1 LGFYPGQSRFYLN
14 RSGFDL
20 NQSDFDLNQNG
31 FDLNQND
38 FDLNQNGFDL
48 NQNDFDLNQNGFDL
62 NQNHFD
68 LNQNGFYFNQNDFDF
83 NQNEVALWKYGLSA
97 GQWNS
102 NRLRRAVTPVIFADF
117 IAAFLLGAGSG
128 VFVCWRGAKIKMKSV
143 AIIGAGITGL
153 TAAFYLQRRGVP
165 VTVYEASG
173 RVGGVIQSIRQDG
186 FLAEFGP
193 NTILETSPKIAQ
205 LIRDAGLAP
214 RKLATDPAAE
224 ARYVVRYGRPI
235 AMPGTPLGFIT
246 TPLFTAQ
253 AKLAVLREPFIK
265 PRRDGVEESI
275 GQFVV
280 RRFNQEFLDHAIDA
294 LVAGIYA
301 GDPHKL
307 SLTHAFPKLKALE
320 DNYGSMIKGQIFGAR
335 ARKQSGEVAKD
346 RAAKF
351 SFDDGLQVLPDGL
364 AAQLGAALKLNTPV
378 TKLTQT
384 SQGWRVT
391 TPGGE
396 AEFGAVIYC
405 GTAHRL
411 AELAIDDGRAGG
423 PLPAGAGAHGVTR
436 PTTTDLSAFS
446 EISYPPVS
454 AVVLGF
460 RREDVTHPCA
470 GFGMLIPKIEGFK
483 ILGTIFSS
491 ALFPN
496 RAPAG
501 HLTLTSYI
509 GGARY
514 PELGLLPPE
523 KLVEATLADLR
534 ALLGVTGPPV
544 FTHSK
549 TWPQAI
555 PQYNVGYGKY
565 RALLNDLEANA
576 VNLFFAGHYRD
587 GVSLGDSMVSGVNIA
602 ERVGNFLVAD
612 KT

>member
-1 LGFYPGQSRFYLN
+1 
-14 RSGFDL
+14 
-20 NQSDFDLNQNG
+20 
-31 FDLNQND
+31 
-38 FDLNQNGFDL
+38 
-48 NQNDFDLNQNGFDL
+48 
-62 NQNHFD
+62 
-68 LNQNGFYFNQNDFDF
+68 
-83 NQNEVALWKYGLSA
+83 
-97 GQWNS
+97 
-102 NRLRRAVTPVIFADF
+102 
-117 IAAFLLGAGSG
+117 
-128 VFVCWRGAKIKMKSV
+128 MKSV

-153 TAAFYLQRRGVP
+153 TAAFYLRRQGVP
-165 VTVYEASG
+165 VTVYEAGG
-173 RVGGVIQSIRQDG
+173 RVGGVIQSVRKDG

-205 LIRDAGLAP
+205 LVRDAGLEA
-214 RKLATDPAAE
+214 RKLATDPKAE

-235 AMPGTPLGFIT
+235 EMPGKPLGFFT
-246 TPLFTAQ
+246 TPLFTAK

-307 SLTHAFPKLKALE
+307 SLPHAFPKLKALE

-335 ARKQSGEVAKD
+335 NRKKSGEVAKD

-351 SFDDGLQVLPDGL
+351 SFDEGLQVLPDTL
-364 AAQLGAALKLNTPV
+364 AIQLGDALKLNTPV
-378 TKLTQT
+378 TKLTQIAD
-384 SQGWRVT
+384 GWRVT
-391 TPGGE
+391 TAQGE
-396 AEFGAVIYC
+396 QEFGTVIYC

-411 AELAIDDGRAGG
+411 AELEIVDGRAA
-423 PLPAGAGAHGVTR
+423 LPRSLEIGAAQQRR
-436 PTTTDLSAFS
+436 PTEMLS

-460 RREDVTHPCA
+460 RREDVAHACN

-496 RAPAG
+496 RAPDG
-501 HLTLTSYI
+501 HITLTSYI

-523 KLVEATLADLR
+523 QLIEATMADLR
-534 ALLGVTGPPV
+534 VLLGVKGKPV
-544 FTHSK
+544 FTHTK
-549 TWPQAI
+549 TWPKAI

-565 RALLNDLEANA
+565 RQLLTDLETKSPGI
-576 VNLFFAGHYRD
+576 FFAGHYRD
-587 GVSLGDSMVSGVNIA
+587 GVSLGDSIVSGVNIA
-602 ERVGNFLVAD
+602 ERVGKRF
-612 KT
+612 

>member
-1 LGFYPGQSRFYLN
+1 
-14 RSGFDL
+14 
-20 NQSDFDLNQNG
+20 
-31 FDLNQND
+31 
-38 FDLNQNGFDL
+38 
-48 NQNDFDLNQNGFDL
+48 
-62 NQNHFD
+62 
-68 LNQNGFYFNQNDFDF
+68 
-83 NQNEVALWKYGLSA
+83 
-97 GQWNS
+97 
-102 NRLRRAVTPVIFADF
+102 
-117 IAAFLLGAGSG
+117 
-128 VFVCWRGAKIKMKSV
+128 MKPV

-153 TAAFYLQRRGVP
+153 TAAFYLKRQGVP
-165 VTVYEASG
+165 VTVYEAGG
-173 RVGGVIQSIRQDG
+173 RVGGVIQSIRKDG

-205 LIRDAGLAP
+205 LVRAAGLEA
-214 RKLATDPAAE
+214 RKLATDPKAE

-235 AMPGTPLGFIT
+235 EMPGSPLGFFS
-246 TPLFTAQ
+246 TPLFTAK

-307 SLTHAFPKLKALE
+307 SLPHAFPKLKALE

-335 ARKQSGEVAKD
+335 DRKKSGEVAKD

-351 SFDDGLQVLPDGL
+351 SFDEGLQVLPDTL
-364 AAQLGAALKLNTPV
+364 AAQLGDDVKLNTPV

-384 SQGWRVT
+384 SDGWRVT
-391 TPGGE
+391 TAAGE
-396 AEFGAVIYC
+396 VEHSAVIYC

-411 AELAIDDGRAGG
+411 AKLGIETGRAGS
-423 PLPAGAGAHGVTR
+423 PLPADGAHGVTR
-436 PTTTDLSAFS
+436 PTETFS
-446 EISYPPVS
+446 EISYPPVAS
-454 AVVLGF
+454 VVLGF
-460 RREDVTHPCA
+460 RREDVAHSCA

-501 HLTLTSYI
+501 QLNLTSYI

-514 PELGLLPPE
+514 PELAALPPDQ
-523 KLVEATLADLR
+523 LVELVLADLR
-534 ALLGVTGPPV
+534 GLLGVRGQPTFV
-544 FTHSK
+544 HTAF
-549 TWPQAI
+549 WPKAI

-565 RALLNDLEANA
+565 RDLLNDIEAKSP
-576 VNLFFAGHYRD
+576 NLFFAGHYRD
-587 GVSLGDSMVSGVNIA
+587 GVSLGDSIVSGVNIA
-602 ERVGNFLVAD
+602 ERVGKLF
-612 KT
+612 